1 MDQWQVNPYAAP
13 PELQEP
19 SRHADKRIRL
29 WERLVWEAIGF
40 GAFVFVVLA
49 GLDVVRGNAG
59 PLWSDLGFGV
69 MGAIVAW
76 SLHRMASHRTAVES
90 AVLNGRFPR
99 RRKQHSAVP
108 RAGLEPA

>member
-13 PELQEP
+13 PELKEP
-19 SRHADKRIRL
+19 SRQADKRIRP
-29 WERLVWEAIGF
+29 WERLVWKAIGF

-49 GLDVVRGNAG
+49 GLDAVRGNAG

-76 SLHRMASHRTAVES
+76 SLHRMASHRTAVRIGPPQRAIS
-90 AVLNGRFPR
+90 ATKKAAFS
-99 RRKQHSAVP
+99 SAQ
-108 RAGLEPA
+108 GGT